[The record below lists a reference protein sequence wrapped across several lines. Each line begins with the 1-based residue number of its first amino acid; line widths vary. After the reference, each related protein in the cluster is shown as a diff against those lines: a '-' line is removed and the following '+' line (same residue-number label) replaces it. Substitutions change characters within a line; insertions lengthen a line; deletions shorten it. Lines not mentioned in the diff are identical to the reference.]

1 MAEPERLP
9 ERVAEPERGAEP
21 RRSHLWMW
29 ALMAF
34 VLAGAL
40 LVGRGSSGQQSDGQR
55 AHGIATE
62 IRCPTCR
69 GLSAA
74 DSDAP
79 AAQAI
84 RDDILRRVQ
93 GGQTGGEI
101 RTYLVSRY
109 GAEILLKPERS
120 GVAGLVW
127 ILPVVVLVAAVAGM
141 VLAFRRWRSRPH
153 APVSSADRALVDRAL
168 QQ

>member
-1 MAEPERLP
+1 
-9 ERVAEPERGAEP
+9 
-21 RRSHLWMW
+21 MW
-29 ALMAF
+29 AALAL

-40 LVGRGSSGQQSDGQR
+40 FVGRSDPGPPSDGQR
-55 AHGIATE
+55 AQDIATD

-93 GGQTGGEI
+93 TGQTAGEI
-101 RTYLVSRY
+101 QDYLVSRY
-109 GAEILLKPERS
+109 GAEILLKPERR
-120 GVAGLVW
+120 GVASLVW
-127 ILPVVVLVAAVAGM
+127 ILPLVALATAVAGLA
-141 VLAFRRWRSRPH
+141 LAFRRWRARPH
-153 APVSSADRALVDRAL
+153 VAVSIRDQALVDEAL
-168 QQ
+168 RR

>member
-1 MAEPERLP
+1 MAES
-9 ERVAEPERGAEP
+9 
-21 RRSHLWMW
+21 RRSHLWVW
-29 ALMAF
+29 AVMGV

-40 LVGRGSSGQQSDGQR
+40 FVGRGDSGQPSDARR
-55 AHGIATE
+55 AHDIATE

-93 GGQTGGEI
+93 AGQTAGEI
-101 RTYLVSRY
+101 RAYLVSRY
-109 GAEILLKPERS
+109 GDEILLKPERH
-120 GVAGLVW
+120 GMAVLVWALPVLAVGAAIAGL
-127 ILPVVVLVAAVAGM
+127 A
-141 VLAFRRWRSRPH
+141 LAFRRWRARPGR
-153 APVSSADRALVDRAL
+153 ALSADDQALVDEAL
-168 QQ
+168 RT

>member
-1 MAEPERLP
+1 
-9 ERVAEPERGAEP
+9 
-21 RRSHLWMW
+21 MW
-29 ALMAF
+29 ALMAL

-40 LVGRGSSGQQSDGQR
+40 IIGRGDSGQHSDAQQ
-55 AHGIATE
+55 AHSIATE

-93 GGQTGGEI
+93 TGQTGGEI
-101 RTYLVSRY
+101 RAYLVSRY
-109 GAEILLKPERS
+109 GDQILLKPARR
-120 GVAGLVW
+120 GVASLVW
-127 ILPVVVLVAAVAGM
+127 ILPLVALGGAVAGM
-141 VLAFRRWRSRPH
+141 VLAFRRWRSRPR
-153 APVSSADRALVDRAL
+153 APVSDADQALVDEAL
-168 QQ
+168 RR

>member
-1 MAEPERLP
+1 
-9 ERVAEPERGAEP
+9 
-21 RRSHLWMW
+21 MW
-29 ALMAF
+29 ALLAL
-34 VLAGAL
+34 VLTGAL
-40 LVGRGSSGQQSDGQR
+40 VAGRGDSGQQSDAQR

-93 GGQTGGEI
+93 AGQTDGEI
-101 RTYLVSRY
+101 RGYLVSRY
-109 GAEILLKPERS
+109 GTEILLRPERH
-120 GVAGLVW
+120 GVASLVW
-127 ILPVVVLVAAVAGM
+127 VLPVIALLVAVAGM
-141 VLAFRRWRSRPH
+141 ALAFRRWRSRPH
-153 APVSSADRALVDRAL
+153 APVSAADQALVDEAL
-168 QQ
+168 RQ

>member
-1 MAEPERLP
+1 
-9 ERVAEPERGAEP
+9 
-21 RRSHLWMW
+21 MW
-29 ALMAF
+29 ALLAL
-34 VLAGAL
+34 VLTGAL
-40 LVGRGSSGQQSDGQR
+40 VAGRGDSGQQSDGQR

-93 GGQTGGEI
+93 AGQTDGDI
-101 RTYLVSRY
+101 RGYLVSRY
-109 GAEILLKPERS
+109 GTQILLRPERH
-120 GVAGLVW
+120 GVASLVW
-127 ILPVVVLVAAVAGM
+127 VLPVIALLVAVAGM

-153 APVSSADRALVDRAL
+153 APVSAADQALVDEAL
-168 QQ
+168 RE

>member
-1 MAEPERLP
+1 M
-9 ERVAEPERGAEP
+9 V
-21 RRSHLWMW
+21 
-29 ALMAF
+29 F

-40 LVGRGSSGQQSDGQR
+40 FVGRGDSGQQSDGQR
-55 AHGIATE
+55 AHDIATE

-93 GGQTGGEI
+93 AGQTAGEI
-101 RTYLVSRY
+101 RGYLVSRY
-109 GAEILLKPERS
+109 GAEILLRPERR

-127 ILPVVVLVAAVAGM
+127 LLPVIALGAAVVGM
-141 VLAFRRWRSRPH
+141 ILAFRRWRARPH
-153 APVSSADRALVDRAL
+153 VTVSADDQALVDEAL
-168 QQ
+168 RR

>member
-1 MAEPERLP
+1 
-9 ERVAEPERGAEP
+9 
-21 RRSHLWMW
+21 MW
-29 ALMAF
+29 ALMAL
-34 VLAGAL
+34 VLTGAL
-40 LVGRGSSGQQSDGQR
+40 AVGNGRSGRQSDGQR
-55 AHGIATE
+55 AHDIATE

-93 GGQTGGEI
+93 AGQSPSEVRG
-101 RTYLVSRY
+101 YLESRY
-109 GAEILLKPERS
+109 GAEILLKPARR
-120 GVAGLVW
+120 GVASLVW
-127 ILPVVVLVAAVAGM
+127 ILPVVVLVAALAGM

-153 APVSSADRALVDRAL
+153 PPVSAADQELVDEAL
-168 QQ
+168 RQ

>member
-1 MAEPERLP
+1 
-9 ERVAEPERGAEP
+9 
-21 RRSHLWMW
+21 MW
-29 ALMAF
+29 ALMAL
-34 VLAGAL
+34 VLTGAL
-40 LVGRGSSGQQSDGQR
+40 AVGNGRSGRQSDGQR
-55 AHGIATE
+55 AHDIATE

-93 GGQTGGEI
+93 AGQSPSEI
-101 RTYLVSRY
+101 RGYLESRY
-109 GAEILLKPERS
+109 GAEILLKPERR
-120 GVAGLVW
+120 GVASLVW
-127 ILPVVVLVAAVAGM
+127 ILPVVVLVAALAGM

-153 APVSSADRALVDRAL
+153 PPVSAADQELVDEAL
-168 QQ
+168 RQ

>member
-1 MAEPERLP
+1 
-9 ERVAEPERGAEP
+9 
-21 RRSHLWMW
+21 MW
-29 ALMAF
+29 ALLAL
-34 VLAGAL
+34 VLTGAL
-40 LVGRGSSGQQSDGQR
+40 VAGRGDSGQQSDGQR

-93 GGQTGGEI
+93 AGQTDGEI
-101 RTYLVSRY
+101 RGYLVSRY
-109 GAEILLKPERS
+109 GTEILLRPERH
-120 GVAGLVW
+120 GVASLVW
-127 ILPVVVLVAAVAGM
+127 VLPIVALLAAVAGM
-141 VLAFRRWRSRPH
+141 ALAFRRWRSRPH
-153 APVSSADRALVDRAL
+153 APVSAADQALVDEAL
-168 QQ
+168 RQ